1 MKKIFGLVLL
11 SAVLFS
17 LVGCSTTQRTSSVV
31 QKNGEI
37 CESCGGLLQ
46 GPSFGSESQ
55 N

>member
-1 MKKIFGLVLL
+1 MKKILGLILL
-11 SAVLFS
+11 STVLFA
-17 LVGCSTTQRTSSVV
+17 LVGCSSTQKSSVV